1 MSKIVHF
8 AKAVLSTSLKV
19 TLRKVMEDFRER
31 SFRPYI
37 KKKNVEG
44 VIFDF
49 YVGDRSGRDWYDL
62 HCTDPVWAELR
73 FIRDH
78 LLREGDVVLE
88 CGAHHGCTTAV
99 LSHWVGD
106 KGKVVAFEPVP
117 KNCDIIRRQ
126 IELNNLT
133 NIVLESKAVGAAIGK
148 TTITG
153 SSNSSIVS
161 SSKPG
166 IQVELTCLDQYA
178 HLNPSLLK
186 IDVEGFE
193 VEVLRGASKVL
204 SKRPKLAIEI
214 HTDAL
219 GRYNSSVEDVFNL
232 IAPDEYELWVQWED
246 GEEPIE
252 YSGKSP
258 PITSRVH
265 LFGFPRKPMF

>member
-1 MSKIVHF
+1 MSKIVHL
-8 AKAVLSTSLKV
+8 AKAVLPTSLKV
-19 TLRKVMEDFRER
+19 TLRKVMENFRER

-49 YVGDRSGRDWYDL
+49 YVGNRVGRDWYDL
-62 HCTDPVWAELR
+62 HCTDPVWVELR

-78 LLREGDVVLE
+78 LIQEGDVVLE

-117 KNCDIIRRQ
+117 KNCDIIRKQ
-126 IELNNLT
+126 IELNNLK
-133 NIVLESKAVGAAIGK
+133 NIVLENKAVGAAIGK

-153 SSNSSIVS
+153 SSNSQIVLS
-161 SSKPG
+161 SEG
-166 IQVELTCLDQYA
+166 IQVDLTCLDEYD

-193 VEVLRGASKVL
+193 VEVLRGASKIL
-204 SKRPKLAIEI
+204 SNRPKLAIEI
-214 HTDAL
+214 HTQTL
-219 GRYNSSVEDVFNL
+219 GHYNAAVEDVFNL
-232 IAPDEYELWVQWED
+232 INPDEYELWVQWED

-252 YSGKSP
+252 YDGKSP
-258 PITSRVH
+258 IKERVH
-265 LFGFPRKPMF
+265 LFGFPKKFAS